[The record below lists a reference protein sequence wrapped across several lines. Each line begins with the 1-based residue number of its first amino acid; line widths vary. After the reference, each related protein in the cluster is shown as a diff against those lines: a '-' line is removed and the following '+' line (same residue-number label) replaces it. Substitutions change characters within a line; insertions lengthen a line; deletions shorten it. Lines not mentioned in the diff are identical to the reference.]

1 MLDNLQSAKVMV
13 SLILE
18 AMWVFTIII
27 IIIIIIIINYYYY
40 YHYYSFI

>member
-27 IIIIIIIINYYYY
+27 IIIIIINYYYY

>member
-27 IIIIIIIINYYYY
+27 IIIIINYYYY